1 MRLVSSRTLLTA
13 VAGLIAVPGAAI
25 AAADPDTAL
34 LQVGSSNEEVD
45 CEEYGDD
52 LDGLDGLGGLD
63 DSDDP
68 DAEIPEECVSPIDD
82 EGDGVGEGDEGDDSE
97 DADDGANESD
107 DSEDAAEGEDADEGG
122 DADEGDDGEQEEVE
136 EAPAVED
143 VGDEAS
149 ERHGDIVST
158 VAHCAPRGQERVDGF
173 DLPNLGAYVS
183 TAARGEVLS
192 VEAGEF
198 DLSTLEGAEQ
208 LCDAI
213 DQARADAAEQPA
225 VDDAV
230 DDGSDADAAASTNV
244 EPTPAERGAAGN
256 GKGKGNGA
264 AQQDGGPG
272 NSGNAPGRN
281 R

>member
-1 MRLVSSRTLLTA
+1 MRVVTSKALLTA

-34 LQVGSSNEEVD
+34 LQFGSSNEEVD
-45 CEEYGDD
+45 CEEYEDD
-52 LDGLDGLGGLD
+52 LDA
-63 DSDDP
+63 P
-68 DAEIPEECVSPIDD
+68 DAEEHEDDLDAPDAEVPEECLVSDEDD
-82 EGDGVGEGDEGDDSE
+82 DADDADEAGEEQDGDESNGGSE
-97 DADDGANESD
+97 DADEA
-107 DSEDAAEGEDADEGG
+107 EDAEDAEDADEGVDEEAG
-122 DADEGDDGEQEEVE
+122 VEDVDADETSELHGE
-136 EAPAVED
+136 
-143 VGDEAS
+143 
-149 ERHGDIVST
+149 IVST

-208 LCDAI
+208 LCEAI
-213 DQARADAAEQPA
+213 DQARADAADESS
-225 VDDAV
+225 VDDAES
-230 DDGSDADAAASTNV
+230 GGTAPADAATTSP
-244 EPTPAERGAAGN
+244 EQR
-256 GKGKGNGA
+256 GKGNGNGNGNGVGH
-264 AQQDGGPG
+264 QDGGPG